1 MTNNWQQDI
10 DNTHNLAALDEIRV
24 NLLGKSGVIT
34 HQLKSLGAMNPD
46 ERKAKGAEINALKDA
61 IALAIENK
69 KSALEQIALN
79 EKLANETID
88 ITLPGRPENMGKIHP
103 ISKVIADITGYFNK
117 LGFKTFE
124 GPHIESA
131 FYNFDALNIPTH
143 HPARQDHDTFY
154 LKNVDMLLRTHT
166 SPVQIHTLKKHKP
179 PIRFLAPGRTF
190 RSDHDAT
197 HTPMFHQMEG
207 VVIEDG
213 INFSHLKGVLIDFCR
228 WFFNDSKLELRFRPS
243 FFPFTEPSAE
253 VDIAWGNGWLEVL
266 GCGMIHPNVL
276 RNAEVDESA
285 QGFAFGMGMERF
297 AMLKYGIND
306 IRAFY
311 EGDTRWLQ
319 AYGFSG
325 VNV

>member
-1 MTNNWQQDI
+1 MTIDWQSDINNAQ
-10 DNTHNLAALDEIRV
+10 NLSALDEIRV
-24 NLLGKSGVIT
+24 NLLGKNGVIT
-34 HQLKSLGAMNPD
+34 QQLKALGAMDP
-46 ERKAKGAEINALKDA
+46 EQRKAKGAEINQLKDA
-61 IALAIENK
+61 IAAAIETK
-69 KSALEQIALN
+69 KESLENIALN
-79 EKLANETID
+79 ARLASETID
-88 ITLPGRPENMGKIHP
+88 ITLSGRPERMGKIHP
-103 ISKVIADITGYFNK
+103 ISKVIADITGYFSR
-117 LGFKTFE
+117 LGFQTFE
-124 GPHIESA
+124 GPHIETTA
-131 FYNFDALNIPTH
+131 NNFDALNIPAH

-207 VVIEDG
+207 VVVEEG
-213 INFSHLKGVLIDFCR
+213 INFGHLKGVLIDFCR
-228 WFFNDSKLELRFRPS
+228 WFFDDAKLELRFRPS

-253 VDIAWGNGWLEVL
+253 VDIAWGDGWLEVL

-276 RNAEVDESA
+276 KNCELDRSL

-319 AYGFSG
+319 SYGFSG

>member
-1 MTNNWQQDI
+1 MDSSWRANIEKASSLNE
-10 DNTHNLAALDEIRV
+10 LDEIRI
-24 NLLGKSGVIT
+24 NLLGKNGLIT
-34 HQLKSLGAMNPD
+34 LQLKELGKLPPED
-46 ERKAKGAEINALKDA
+46 RKTKGAEINSLK
-61 IALAIENK
+61 
-69 KSALEQIALN
+69 EQIIAEIETRKNILQKEELN
-79 EKLANETID
+79 KRLEAETVD
-88 ITLPGRPENMGKIHP
+88 ITLPSRPDNIGKIHTV
-103 ISKVIADITGYFNK
+103 SKVIADICEYFSK
-117 LGFKTFE
+117 LGFKVFE
-124 GPHIESA
+124 GPHIETSEN
-131 FYNFDALNIPTH
+131 NFDALNIPSH
-143 HPARQDHDTFY
+143 HPARQSHDTFY
-154 LKNVDMLLRTHT
+154 LKDVDMLLRTHT
-166 SPVQIHTLKKHKP
+166 SPVQVHTLKQNKP

-190 RSDHDAT
+190 RSDYDAT

-207 VVIEDG
+207 VVLEEEIHFG
-213 INFSHLKGVLIDFCR
+213 HLKGVLIDFCR

-276 RNAEVDESA
+276 KNCDVDPNL
-285 QGFAFGMGMERF
+285 QGFAFGMGIERF

-311 EGDTRWLQ
+311 EGDTRWLR